1 MKKYFYYKQ
10 DRMTPEGIKVEK
22 TEPEILDSYW
32 DIWYDK
38 LSESQQFNPDIVNAE
53 NCIKDWVEEYK
64 AEEIL

>member
-1 MKKYFYYKQ
+1 MKKYFYYQK
-10 DRMTPEGIKVEK
+10 DRLTPEGLRIEK

-38 LSESQQFNPDIVNAE
+38 LLENQQFNPEIVNAE
-53 NCIKDWVEEYK
+53 NCIKDWIVEHS

>member
-1 MKKYFYYKQ
+1 MRKYFYYKQ
-10 DRMTPEGIKVEK
+10 DKLKPEGIKVEK

-38 LSESQQFNPDIVNAE
+38 LSESQQFNPEIVNAE

>member
-1 MKKYFYYKQ
+1 MRKYFYYKQ
-10 DRMTPEGIKVEK
+10 DRMTPEGVRVEK

-38 LSESQQFNPDIVNAE
+38 LSENQQFNSEIVNAE
-53 NCIKDWVEEYK
+53 NCIKDWMEEYN

>member
-1 MKKYFYYKQ
+1 MRKYFYYKQ
-10 DRMTPEGIKVEK
+10 DKLKPEGVKVEK

-38 LSESQQFNPDIVNAE
+38 LSENQQFNSEIVNAE
-53 NCIKDWVEEYK
+53 NCIKDWMEEYN

>member
-1 MKKYFYYKQ
+1 MRKYFYYKQ
-10 DRMTPEGIKVEK
+10 DRMTPEGVRVEK

-53 NCIKDWVEEYK
+53 NCIKDWVEEYN